1 MTKIKLELISDIDMH
16 LFIEKEM
23 RGDICYISTRY
34 SKTDKITQLCI
45 EMQII
50 CMVGQ

>member
-34 SKTDKITQLCI
+34 SKIDKITQLCI